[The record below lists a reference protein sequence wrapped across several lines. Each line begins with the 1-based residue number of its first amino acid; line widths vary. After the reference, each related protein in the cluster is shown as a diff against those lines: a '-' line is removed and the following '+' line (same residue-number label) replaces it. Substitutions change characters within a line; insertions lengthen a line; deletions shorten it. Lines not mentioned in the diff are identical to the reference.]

1 MNETIPAAS
10 IKNTVLAVLSDVLV
24 EPVEVLLAEPLL
36 GVHAWDSLASLEAL
50 VQLERR
56 LDVALDLRNYHAA
69 REIDDLV
76 ELVRATRENQSANV
90 RP

>member
-1 MNETIPAAS
+1 MNETISAES
-10 IKNTVLAVLSDVLV
+10 IKDTVLVVLSDVLA
-24 EPVEVLLAEPLL
+24 EPVTALLAEPLL

-50 VQLERR
+50 VQLEQRF
-56 LDVALDLRNYHAA
+56 DVTLDLRSYHAA

-76 ELVRATRENQSANV
+76 ELVRAARGNQSANV

>member
-10 IKNTVLAVLSDVLV
+10 IKNTILAVLSDVLA
-24 EPVEVLLAEPLL
+24 EPVKALRAEPVL

-50 VQLERR
+50 VQIEKR
-56 LDVALDLRNYHAA
+56 LDVALDLRPYHAA

-76 ELVRATRENQSANV
+76 QLVEAAREIQSTKV